1 MLFGKNVLF
10 LARKIAES
18 VKTLKHFMKL
28 FFDNKQ
34 GFSRKSYYLRR
45 MSVFAL
51 GGLFSGCLL
60 YGQAVAKPE
69 PDVLVFTDGEKLVG
83 HVVSGTGSSLTFHS
97 EMAGDVTVYWSKV
110 KELTSSEK
118 FVIAEKGV
126 TFHKH
131 DDLTK
136 VPQGTVSIADQNL
149 QIAPAG
155 GGTPQTVPVANV
167 QNVIPQDSF
176 LRAFHRKRLTE
187 GWQGAAGLG
196 LALVAATQNSRS
208 LTTNLSLVRTVP
220 DETWIDPSHR
230 TSLIFNSA
238 YGELTQSGTPTVKTN
253 IIHADAEQDE
263 FFNKRLFGFANAAF
277 DHSSSQGLDLQQ
289 TYGIG
294 LGYTLLK
301 DPVQELDIKGEI
313 AYIDYSYSD
322 QILPDGTRVPQP
334 GKHLVGAVITQ
345 IYNRNFAKGI
355 LLHEQVSFTPAFNDT
370 SAYST
375 LGTIN
380 LSIPVYKRLA
390 FTIGVVDSYLN
401 EPPTGFKKNSF
412 QFVTNLAY
420 TFK

>member
-1 MLFGKNVLF
+1 
-10 LARKIAES
+10 
-18 VKTLKHFMKL
+18 MKL

-34 GFSRKSYYLRR
+34 SFPRKSHYLQRL
-45 MSVFAL
+45 SVIFL

-60 YGQAVAKPE
+60 YGQAAATKPE

-97 EMAGDVTVYWSKV
+97 DMAGDVTVDWSKV

-136 VPQGTVSIADQNL
+136 VPQGTVSLADQNL
-149 QIAPAG
+149 RIAPAG
-155 GGTPQTVPVANV
+155 GGTPQSVPVADV
-167 QNVIPQDSF
+167 QNVIPEDSF
-176 LRAFHRKRLTE
+176 LRAFHRRRLTE
-187 GWQGAAGLG
+187 GWHGVGGLG

-220 DETWIDPSHR
+220 NETWIDPSYR
-230 TSLIFNSA
+230 TSLNFNSA

-253 IIHADAEQDE
+253 IIHADVEQDK

-289 TYGIG
+289 TYGAG
-294 LGYTLLK
+294 LGYTVLK
-301 DPVQELDIKGEI
+301 DAVQELDIKGEI
-313 AYIDYSYSD
+313 AYINYSYAD
-322 QILPDGTRVPQP
+322 QILPDGRRVPQP

-345 IYNRNFAKGI
+345 IYNRSFEKGI
-355 LLHEQVSFTPAFNDT
+355 LLHEQVAFTPAFNDT

-375 LGTIN
+375 LGTVN
-380 LSIPVYKRLA
+380 LAIPVYKRLA
-390 FTIGVVDSYLN
+390 FSIGVIDSYLN
-401 EPPTGFKKNSF
+401 EPPPGFKKNSF
-412 QFVTNLAY
+412 QFYTNLAY

>member
-1 MLFGKNVLF
+1 LQRL
-10 LARKIAES
+10 S
-18 VKTLKHFMKL
+18 VIF
-28 FFDNKQ
+28 
-34 GFSRKSYYLRR
+34 
-45 MSVFAL
+45 L

-60 YGQAVAKPE
+60 YGQAAPKPE

-97 EMAGDVTVYWSKV
+97 DMAGDVTVDWSKV

-136 VPQGTVSIADQNL
+136 VPQGTVSLADQNL
-149 QIAPAG
+149 RITPAG
-155 GGTPQTVPVANV
+155 GGTPQNVPVADV

-176 LRAFHRKRLTE
+176 LRAFHRRRLTE
-187 GWQGAAGLG
+187 GWQGTGGLG

-220 DETWIDPSHR
+220 DENWIDPSYR
-230 TSLIFNSA
+230 TSLNFNSA

-253 IIHADAEQDE
+253 IIHADAEQDK

-289 TYGIG
+289 TYGGG
-294 LGYTLLK
+294 LGYTVLK
-301 DPVQELDIKGEI
+301 DAAQELDIKGEI
-313 AYIDYSYSD
+313 AYINYSYAD
-322 QILPDGTRVPQP
+322 QILANGVHVPTP

-345 IYNRNFAKGI
+345 IYNRTFAKGI
-355 LLHEQVSFTPAFNDT
+355 LLHEQVAFTPAFNDT

-375 LGTIN
+375 LGTVN
-380 LSIPVYKRLA
+380 LAIPVYKRLA
-390 FTIGVVDSYLN
+390 FSLGVIDSYLN
-401 EPPTGFKKNSF
+401 EPPPGFKKNSF
-412 QFVTNLAY
+412 QFYTNLAY